1 MNKVNYWLESN
12 DKYLYLALE
21 WLRLRLQRMAGKEI
35 QDTDIEQA
43 SVAMEQV
50 ADVEPCPTLVSLSQ
64 RFGLS
69 AFEQKVLLLCVGM
82 ELDTRIGGLCAK
94 AQQDSQSP
102 YPTFALALSLF
113 DEPAWDVVSPERPL
127 RYWRLIEIDRV
138 GSQPLI
144 TSAIR
149 ASQRIVNYIKGL
161 NYLYERLATLVMP
174 VESPASILPPSQE
187 IIVEQIIRNLKQAS
201 APYLPII
208 QLLGTDSLS
217 KQLIA
222 SHAAAA
228 FGLQLY
234 VLPSGLLPT
243 PAAELETFLRL
254 WERESI
260 LMPIAIYLDA
270 QEVENSTTKAS
281 ASPINRFLSRYH
293 SLLFLD
299 TYEPPQ
305 LSRASVSFDITK
317 PTVPEQETAWKK
329 ILDTSGL
336 SESASLLASQFSLN
350 LSTIK
355 RNAQIAFNENVTDKV
370 ELHNRLWNACL
381 LSNRAQLDN
390 LAQRIDTK
398 ATWDEIVLPSEEID
412 LLHQIVEQVKQRRQ
426 VYENWGFQ
434 RRMNRGMGISAL
446 FAGESGTGK
455 TMAAEVITNSL
466 QLNLY
471 RIDLS
476 AVVSK
481 YIGETEKNLRKLFD
495 AAEDNGAILFFDE
508 ADALFGKRSDV
519 KDSHD
524 RYANIEINYLLQRI
538 ESYRGLAILAT
549 NMKSSLDTAFLRRLR
564 FIINFPFPGKL
575 ERKRMWEKVFP
586 EETPIESLDFE
597 RLGRLNLTGGS
608 IHNIAINA
616 AFLAVREGTAVTMQ
630 SVLAAAR
637 MEFRKL
643 ERPINEADFS

>member
-1 MNKVNYWLESN
+1 MSKGNYWLASN
-12 DKYLYLALE
+12 EKYLELALE
-21 WLRLRLQRMAGKEI
+21 WLHLRLQRMTDKEI

-43 SVAMEQV
+43 YVAMEQV
-50 ADVEPCPTLVSLSQ
+50 AAIEPFPALVSLSQ

-69 AFEQKVLLLCVGM
+69 AFEQGVLLLCVGM
-82 ELDTRIGGLCAK
+82 ELDTRIALLCAK
-94 AQQDSQSP
+94 AQEDSQSP

-127 RYWRLIEIDRV
+127 RYWRLIEINRV
-138 GSQPLI
+138 GYQPLI
-144 TSAIR
+144 SSAIR
-149 ASQRIVNYIKGL
+149 ADERIVNYIKGL
-161 NYLYERLATLVMP
+161 NYLDDRLATLVMP
-174 VESPASILPPSQE
+174 VENPIGILPPSQE
-187 IIVEQIIRNLKQAS
+187 TIVEQIIRHLKQAS
-201 APYLPII
+201 ALLPII
-208 QLLGTDSLS
+208 QLLGTDSPS

-222 SHAAAA
+222 SHTAAA

-234 VLPSGLLPT
+234 RLPSGLLPT
-243 PAAELETFLRL
+243 PAVELETFLRL
-254 WERESI
+254 WQRESI
-260 LMPIAIYLDA
+260 LMPVAIYLDA
-270 QEVENSTTKAS
+270 KEGENSATKAS
-281 ASPINRFLSRYH
+281 SSPLNRFLSRYH
-293 SLLFLD
+293 NLLFLD

-317 PTVPEQETAWKK
+317 PTAPEQQIAWTE

-336 SESASLLASQFSLN
+336 PESPSLLASQFSLN
-350 LSTIK
+350 LSTIE
-355 RNAQIAFNENVTDKV
+355 RNAQIAFNENVTDKA
-370 ELHNRLWNACL
+370 ELHTCLWNACL
-381 LSNRAQLDN
+381 ISTRPQLDN

-398 ATWDEIVLPSEEID
+398 ATWNDIVLPSEEMG
-412 LLHQIVEQVKQRRQ
+412 LLSQIADQVKQRRQ

-434 RRMNRGMGISAL
+434 RRMNRGMGISAM

-455 TMAAEVITNSL
+455 TMAAEVIANSL

-495 AAEDNGAILFFDE
+495 AAEDGGAILFFDE
-508 ADALFGKRSDV
+508 ADALFGKRSEV

-564 FIINFPFPGKL
+564 FMINFPFPGKL
-575 ERKRMWEKVFP
+575 ERKLMWEKVFP
-586 EETPIESLDFE
+586 EQTPTESLDFE

-608 IHNIAINA
+608 IHNVAINA
-616 AFLAVREGTAVTMQ
+616 AFLAVREGTGVTMQ

-637 MEFRKL
+637 TEFRKL
-643 ERPINEADFS
+643 ERPINEADFA